1 MPADLPYSPALAG
14 ECAGQERV
22 GLLQNAA
29 GGHAGSSE
37 LEEPRTPNPIG
48 SSMLRGRDT
57 AARSG
62 ASNAT
67 GAAAFVASTTPIC
80 AGAATG
86 VPTAA
91 QSRGHSKGLD
101 SAAHARAEI
110 SSPNPKIA
118 KTLLYACQSQ
128 FQSRIP
134 RLAGSMQNNQRLMA
148 TMPHE
153 SLLLHGLDAASDSG
167 GALNEDA
174 HLMQN
179 GRAPFAKPIG
189 TQRYTR
195 RPPKAAR
202 PRAAARKAYAA
213 FAASKPVDVPVGV
226 DGGKLHR
233 ALQALAN
240 APGITGEA
248 APSDHGQGQH
258 DGPSTGTAGK
268 AVKSSGTAATG
279 SAGSTGGIRMT
290 AGSRAAAESG
300 ADGQIDSGTC
310 EERVGRRPFDRQGA
324 TGRGASGTN
333 AMWPSFQGSSRGKA
347 EATEMH
353 QEAMQ
358 ALYLKQQTLVREA
371 AEVAAD
377 LEAQQ
382 ATASDSPSRT
392 ASRRGPGRMGS
403 AMPAPQGQPAAA
415 AAPLRS

>member
-1 MPADLPYSPALAG
+1 MGDVGPELLRSQRDCINATQEDGGPAWQTLHSLDDNLSALLESHHSVTTPSSGQHLGGNRQIMSSMMTVSNFSRAGSQGPFKSPTPTSLLSSFEQLGPVDHEDTVLDRDTKVLSRDWTCDILASCPELMMPADLPYSPALAG

-258 DGPSTGTAGK
+258 DGPSTGLKYFEGYAYVSITLQRTAG
-268 AVKSSGTAATG
+268 
-279 SAGSTGGIRMT
+279 
-290 AGSRAAAESG
+290 
-300 ADGQIDSGTC
+300 
-310 EERVGRRPFDRQGA
+310 
-324 TGRGASGTN
+324 
-333 AMWPSFQGSSRGKA
+333 
-347 EATEMH
+347 
-353 QEAMQ
+353 
-358 ALYLKQQTLVREA
+358 
-371 AEVAAD
+371 
-377 LEAQQ
+377 
-382 ATASDSPSRT
+382 
-392 ASRRGPGRMGS
+392 
-403 AMPAPQGQPAAA
+403 
-415 AAPLRS
+415 